1 MDSRLVCGE
10 KFHENKL
17 FTSFCEQCK
26 VCICEECKQTR
37 HNHHPT
43 VVIDRAA
50 EQHKVDIEEIVQ
62 EMKSKIADYTEH
74 VKRTKTSLKRSRER
88 IATARNKVMTS
99 VEELTRL
106 LQEHEKAMIASL
118 DIIEGK
124 EHREHAAQLEHF
136 QISINQLQTH
146 VEWCEDM
153 LLRKKSVEILQTQN
167 ALIGRCKGLL
177 NAEKLNIYKPSH
189 VRYEINK
196 EHVENVRRELSV
208 VGRVVIGSTDTLQSV
223 AEGTGLQEGDVGSEA
238 TIKVKTKDSDGNQ
251 CCDENDQIFLKI
263 QSPSEKELS
272 HTIEHHKDGEYS
284 ITYTSDCVGQGEV
297 LIEVNGEPLTGSPWR
312 VQVTPHRY
320 KYLFSFRSFGQRHGK
335 FYWPN
340 SIAIDEK
347 SRKVAVADKRSGQL
361 FSLEGQFLTDIGTEL
376 TKPTSVAFTRSSEL
390 VVVASKT
397 IFCYDITKNSVKIIT
412 NKHLTSPRHLT
423 IARDGRIVVCD
434 GVDDTVKV
442 LSSDG
447 LELLLSNCDPERAIP
462 CYALHHQNMIFVS
475 YSWAHC
481 VLKVFSEN
489 GVFLYSIGTLESG
502 DGQLSTPVGLAIDRF
517 NNLVVCDCDKARL
530 QIFTLDGKFV
540 NTIEGQHTQLTT
552 PRSVA
557 VSSTGQLFVTDVNKR
572 CVHVYQ

>member
-1 MDSRLVCGE
+1 MDTRLVCGE

-99 VEELTRL
+99 VEELKRL
-106 LQEHEKAMIASL
+106 LQEHEKAMITSL

-196 EHVENVRRELSV
+196 EHVENVRSELSV

-238 TIKVKTKDSDGNQ
+238 IIKVKTKDSDGNQ
-251 CCDENDQIFLKI
+251 CCDENNQIFLKI

-272 HTIEHHKDGEYS
+272 HTIEHNKDGEYS
-284 ITYTSDCVGQGEV
+284 ITYTPDCVGQHKV

-320 KYLFSFRSFGQRHGK
+320 KYLFSFCSFGQRHGK

-347 SRKVAVADKRSGQL
+347 SGKVAVADKRSVQL

-376 TKPTSVAFTRSSEL
+376 TKPASVAFTRSSEL

-447 LELLLSNCDPERAIP
+447 LELLLSICDLSAQSH
-462 CYALHHQNMIFVS
+462 AM
-475 YSWAHC
+475 
-481 VLKVFSEN
+481 
-489 GVFLYSIGTLESG
+489 LYI
-502 DGQLSTPVGLAIDRF
+502 IR
-517 NNLVVCDCDKARL
+517 
-530 QIFTLDGKFV
+530 I
-540 NTIEGQHTQLTT
+540 
-552 PRSVA
+552 
-557 VSSTGQLFVTDVNKR
+557 
-572 CVHVYQ
+572 

>member
-37 HNHHPT
+37 HNRHPT
-43 VVIDRAA
+43 VGIDRAA

-74 VKRTKTSLKRSRER
+74 VKRTKTSFKRSRER

-99 VEELTRL
+99 VEELKQL
-106 LQEHEKAMIASL
+106 LQEHEKAMITSL

-153 LLRKKSVEILQTQN
+153 LLRKKSVEILQTEN

-196 EHVENVRRELSV
+196 EHVENVRSELSV

-263 QSPSEKELS
+263 QSSSEKELS
-272 HTIEHHKDGEYS
+272 HTIEHNKDGEYS
-284 ITYTSDCVGQGEV
+284 ITYTPDCVGQHKV

-320 KYLFSFRSFGQRHGK
+320 KYLFSFCSFGQRHGK

-347 SRKVAVADKRSGQL
+347 SGKVAVADKRSVQL

-376 TKPTSVAFTRSSEL
+376 TKPASVAFTRSSEL

-397 IFCYDITKNSVKIIT
+397 IFCHDITKNSVKIIT

-447 LELLLSNCDPERAIP
+447 LELLLSICDPERAIP

-502 DGQLSTPVGLAIDRF
+502 DGQLSTPVGLAIDR
-517 NNLVVCDCDKARL
+517 
-530 QIFTLDGKFV
+530 
-540 NTIEGQHTQLTT
+540 
-552 PRSVA
+552 
-557 VSSTGQLFVTDVNKR
+557 
-572 CVHVYQ
+572 